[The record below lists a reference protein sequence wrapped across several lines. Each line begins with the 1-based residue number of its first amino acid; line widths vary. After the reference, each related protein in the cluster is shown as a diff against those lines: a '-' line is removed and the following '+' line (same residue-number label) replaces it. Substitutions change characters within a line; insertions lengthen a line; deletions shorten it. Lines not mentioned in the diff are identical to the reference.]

1 MKKIT
6 QAQANG
12 QALAKMYTELLS
24 ENRELE
30 ASLQAARSLIIDHHS
45 LIGGGTL
52 CPVCTA
58 PAGDVTLNQVAAA
71 PQGVPAPQPVPRPLY
86 EAVKTLLDYLDAGD
100 GLRSYGGLA
109 SKCRAALL
117 AADAAPAPA
126 AGPGVRMAL
135 ENLLAWD
142 GNNRE
147 SSTPDFESLSDLF
160 DAAQLALDQEPDGA
174 ELVRVVK
181 RAQGILNPNVPW
193 TKEETRRSWKAWEN
207 EVIAALAA
215 WKGGAK

>member
-1 MKKIT
+1 
-6 QAQANG
+6 
-12 QALAKMYTELLS
+12 
-24 ENRELE
+24 
-30 ASLQAARSLIIDHHS
+30 
-45 LIGGGTL
+45 
-52 CPVCTA
+52 
-58 PAGDVTLNQVAAA
+58 
-71 PQGVPAPQPVPRPLY
+71 
-86 EAVKTLLDYLDAGD
+86 
-100 GLRSYGGLA
+100 
-109 SKCRAALL
+109 
-117 AADAAPAPA
+117 
-126 AGPGVRMAL
+126 MAL